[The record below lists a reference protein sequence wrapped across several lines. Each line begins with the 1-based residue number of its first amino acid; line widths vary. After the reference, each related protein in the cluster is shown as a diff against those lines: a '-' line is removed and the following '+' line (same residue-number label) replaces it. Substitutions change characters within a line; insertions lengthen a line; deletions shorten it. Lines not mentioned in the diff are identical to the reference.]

1 MELRMPSKK
10 WNDQECTDRLPY
22 ICEINGKYNILLE
35 HIELFRERLSE
46 KNVHT
51 TIAKGNMG
59 YDQYTV
65 PDTVAVEPT
74 FVAFL

>member
-1 MELRMPSKK
+1 MSSKK
-10 WNDQECTDRLPY
+10 WNDLQCTNRLPY
-22 ICEINGKYNILLE
+22 ICEINGKYNILPE
-35 HIELFRERLSE
+35 HIELFGERLSE

-51 TIAKGNMG
+51 TIPKGNMG